1 LAVLKLVP
9 QESFCDES
17 KRVPPGRGKNA
28 DLRSREYL
36 TSQEIKQL
44 RDAVKDNR
52 YGLRDSLIILMLYK
66 HGLRVSELVSLRW
79 DAIDFHT
86 GMIHINRKKNGNA
99 SNQKLSGDEITML
112 KKLRKLVDGAFIF
125 VSERGATLQRFAVNQ
140 MLAAASKKVEFGFQ
154 VHPHMLRHAAGYEL
168 AKAKVPTRT
177 IQDYLGH
184 KNIQHTVV
192 YTRLDP
198 DAFKGIEDILR

>member
-1 LAVLKLVP
+1 VLKLVR
-9 QESFCDES
+9 QQSFCDEL
-17 KRVPPGRGKNA
+17 KKAPPGRGKNA
-28 DLRSREYL
+28 DSRSREYL
-36 TSQEIKQL
+36 TSEEVKKL
-44 RDAVKDNR
+44 RDAVKQNR
-52 YGLRDSLIILMLYK
+52 YALRDNLIILMMYK

-79 DAIDFHT
+79 DAVDFRT
-86 GMIHINRKKNGNA
+86 GHIHINRKKNGNE
-99 SNQKLSGDEITML
+99 SNQKLSGDEITLL
-112 KKLRKLVDGAFIF
+112 KKLRKEVDGAFLF
-125 VSERGATLQRFAVNQ
+125 VSERGETLQRFAINQ
-140 MLAAASKKVEFGFQ
+140 MLAVAGKKTDLGFK
-154 VHPHMLRHAAGYEL
+154 VHPHMLRHAAGYGM

>member
-1 LAVLKLVP
+1 MLKLVP
-9 QESFCDES
+9 QQSFCDEL
-17 KRVPPGRGKNA
+17 KKAPPGRGKNA

-36 TSQEIKQL
+36 TSREIKQL
-44 RDAVKDNR
+44 RDAVKVNR
-52 YGLRDSLIILMLYK
+52 YALRDSLIILMMYK
-66 HGLRVSELVSLRW
+66 HGLRVSELVGLRW
-79 DAIDFHT
+79 DAIDFQT
-86 GMIHINRKKNGNA
+86 GQIHINRKKNGNE
-99 SNQKLSGDEITML
+99 SNQKLSGDEITLL
-112 KKLRKLVDGAFIF
+112 KKLRKQVDGAFLF

-140 MLAAASKKVEFGFQ
+140 MLATASKKVAFGFK
-154 VHPHMLRHAAGYEL
+154 VHPHMLRHAAGYGM